1 MRECLIHTH
10 YVNLSMTYMVCQHAQ
25 DCDINSVYVCRNQIK
40 NKKSE
45 SEYDIH
51 GI

>member
-1 MRECLIHTH
+1 
-10 YVNLSMTYMVCQHAQ
+10 MVYKYEY
-25 DCDINSVYVCRNQIK
+25 DCDIHSVYVCRNQIK

-51 GI
+51 CI